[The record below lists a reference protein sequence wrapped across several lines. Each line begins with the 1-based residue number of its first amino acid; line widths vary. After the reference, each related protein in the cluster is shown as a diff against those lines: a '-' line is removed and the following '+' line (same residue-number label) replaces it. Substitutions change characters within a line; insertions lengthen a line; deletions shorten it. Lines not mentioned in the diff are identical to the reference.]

1 MSEAMPLKAEG
12 LTRFFGRKAALN
24 RVTLEAAPGRVLG
37 VVGENGAGKTTLMR
51 LSLGL
56 LRPNDGTVRVFGHDP
71 VRHPERALA
80 QIGYLSED
88 HDIPGWMTV
97 RELMGY
103 QRAFY
108 PKWDDGYAESLR
120 ERFQLE
126 LNIRV
131 RNLSRGGRA
140 KAGLLIALAHRPP
153 LLLLDEP
160 SSGLDPVVRRDIL
173 GAIVRT
179 VADEGRTVVF
189 SSHLLD
195 EVERVADDVVMIHC
209 GRVVH
214 AAPIDDIRAAHG
226 KLTVAYDEPRAEAPA
241 IPGALSCDGHGR
253 EWSVICDGQLD
264 AVKEAIH
271 QGGGRILEQGTPSLE
286 EIFVARVAS
295 TREGSTR

>member
-1 MSEAMPLKAEG
+1 MSEAMPLRADG
-12 LTRFFGRKAALN
+12 LTRQFGRKVALDS
-24 RVTLEAAPGRVLG
+24 VSLEAAPGRVLG
-37 VVGENGAGKTTLMR
+37 IVGENGAGKTTLMR

-56 LRPNDGTVRVFGHDP
+56 LRPHAGTVTVFGHDP
-71 VRHPERALA
+71 VRHPERALS

-108 PKWDDGYAESLR
+108 PKWDDDYAESLR

-126 LNIRV
+126 PNIRI

-160 SSGLDPVVRRDIL
+160 SSGLDAVVRRDIL

-195 EVERVADDVVMIHC
+195 EVERVADDVVMIHQ
-209 GRVVH
+209 GKVVH

-226 KLTVAYDEPRAEAPA
+226 RLTAAWDEPLPEPPA
-241 IPGALSCDGHGR
+241 VPGALSCEGHGR
-253 EWSVICDGQLD
+253 EWTLICDGEL
-264 AVKEAIH
+264 AGVKQAITES
-271 QGGGRILEQGTPSLE
+271 GGRVLEEDTPSLE
-286 EIFVARVAS
+286 EIFVARVS
-295 TREGSTR
+295 SSREG

>member
-1 MSEAMPLKAEG
+1 MTEAMPLQAEG
-12 LTRFFGRKAALN
+12 LTRLFGRKLALDGASL
-24 RVTLEAAPGRVLG
+24 TAAPGRVLG

-56 LRPNDGTVRVFGHDP
+56 LRPHKGNIRVFGHDP
-71 VRHPERALA
+71 VRHPEKALS

-108 PKWDDGYAESLR
+108 PKWDDDYAESLR

-126 LNIRV
+126 PNIRI

-195 EVERVADDVVMIHC
+195 EVERVADDVVMIHH
-209 GRVVH
+209 GKIVH

-226 KLTVAYDEPRAEAPA
+226 KLTIAYDEPRHDAPQV
-241 IPGALSCDGHGR
+241 PGALSCDGHGR
-253 EWSVICDGQLD
+253 EWTIICDGQLD
-264 AVKEAIH
+264 AVKTAIANT
-271 QGGGRILEQGTPSLE
+271 GGRIIEQGTPSLE
-286 EIFVARVAS
+286 EIFVARVRS
-295 TREGSTR
+295 SREG

>member
-1 MSEAMPLKAEG
+1 MSEAMPLNTEG
-12 LTRFFGRKAALN
+12 LTRLFGRKVALDG
-24 RVTLEAAPGRVLG
+24 VTMEAAPGRVLG

-56 LRPNDGTVRVFGHDP
+56 LRPHSGSVRVFGHDP
-71 VRHPERALA
+71 VRSPEKALA

-108 PKWDDGYAESLR
+108 PKWDDDYAESLR

-126 LNIRV
+126 PNIRI

-195 EVERVADDVVMIHC
+195 EVERVADDVVMIHQ
-209 GRVVH
+209 GKVVH

-226 KLTVAYDEPRAEAPA
+226 KLTIAYDEPRPDAPQV
-241 IPGALSCDGHGR
+241 PGALSCDGHGR
-253 EWSVICDGQLD
+253 EWTIICDGQLD
-264 AVKEAIH
+264 TVKQAIAET
-271 QGGGRILEQGTPSLE
+271 GGRVIEQGTPSLE
-286 EIFVARVAS
+286 EIFVARV
-295 TREGSTR
+295 TPHREE